1 MINVSTE
8 AWAVLDQ
15 PHSAAS
21 AVDRGAVHC
30 EEPDTTVLINNVDCL
45 AKTVC
50 FIWTD
55 VAP

>member
-1 MINVSTE
+1 M
-8 AWAVLDQ
+8 LDQ

-30 EEPDTTVLINNVDCL
+30 EEPETTVLINNVDCL

>member
-1 MINVSTE
+1 M
-8 AWAVLDQ
+8 LDQ

-30 EEPDTTVLINNVDCL
+30 EEPETTVLINNVDCL

-55 VAP
+55 VGP